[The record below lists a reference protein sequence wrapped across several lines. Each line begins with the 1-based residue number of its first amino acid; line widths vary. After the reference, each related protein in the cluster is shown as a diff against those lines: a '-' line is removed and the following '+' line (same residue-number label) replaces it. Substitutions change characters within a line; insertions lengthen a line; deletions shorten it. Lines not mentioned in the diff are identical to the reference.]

1 MEDEPVVMKAE
12 QAISK
17 EFFNFEFS
25 LGKPLR
31 LSVPVGPER
40 ERRDTSLVEF
50 SSPMPEQVKALHPA

>member
-31 LSVPVGPER
+31 LSVPVGP
-40 ERRDTSLVEF
+40 
-50 SSPMPEQVKALHPA
+50 